1 MNRRSAL
8 SPKPTIYQCRWQG
21 VDANGKRKT
30 GRTVALSEQHAMTL
44 LSQQKLIITRLS
56 SRPLTRIEH
65 FEQRVTPLEC
75 QLLLRQFAIML
86 TAGLSLFAIIEL
98 VSSQVKK
105 AGMMQLLDTLRQEI
119 ANGSNM
125 ADALSHSHRFFQ
137 GSIAQLI
144 KAGENTGQLAQSFTR
159 ITQHIDKQQQLRSK
173 VKKAMIYPSAVLL
186 VSLGLAYLMLT
197 QIIPKFEAMF
207 ANLGAE
213 LPWFTQ
219 SILTLSQHLQ
229 HQGLMIGVGVI
240 LLALGFR
247 YLAIHSIPFQ
257 RAISYGKPHLPIIGS
272 LVKKATMARFCQT
285 LAASYQCGIPIL
297 TAIDSAAQTTNDHRF
312 IDAIAP
318 VSLQLSM
325 GTPLYLALRHTGLFP
340 EFTIQLIM
348 IGEESGTL
356 EQALEHASLLFEQE
370 VDNSVDNLEKLIEPL
385 VIVALGG
392 IVGSLVVAMYLPIFN
407 LMNVLG

>member
-1 MNRRSAL
+1 MNRRWRPS
-8 SPKPTIYQCRWQG
+8 SKSIIYQFRWQG

-30 GRTVALSEQHAMTL
+30 GRTVALSNQHAMAL
-44 LSQQKLIITRLS
+44 LTQQKLIITRLT
-56 SRPLTRIEH
+56 SRPLSRLEH

-75 QLLLRQFAIML
+75 QLLLRQFATML

-105 AGMMQLLDTLRQEI
+105 AGMMLLLDTLRQEI

-125 ADALSHSHRFFQ
+125 ADALSRSHVYFQ
-137 GSIAQLI
+137 GTIAQLI
-144 KAGENTGQLAQSFTR
+144 KAGENTGELAQAFTR
-159 ITQHIDKQQQLRSK
+159 ITRHLDKQQRLRSK

-186 VSLGLAYLMLT
+186 VSLALAYLMLT

-219 SILTLSQHLQ
+219 SILALSQYLQ
-229 HQGLMIGVGVI
+229 QQGMSLG
-240 LLALGFR
+240 LATMLFIIGFR
-247 YLAIHSIPFQ
+247 YLATHSLPFQ
-257 RAISYGKPHLPIIGS
+257 RALSYGKPYLPIIGP

-312 IDAIAP
+312 IDAITP
-318 VSLQLSM
+318 VGLQLSM
-325 GTPLYLALRHTGLFP
+325 GTPLYLALRQTELFP
-340 EFTIQLIM
+340 EFTLQLIM

-356 EQALEHASLLFEQE
+356 EQALQQASRLFEQE
-370 VDNSVDNLEKLIEPL
+370 VDDNVDNLEKLIEPL